1 MNPRRNLR
9 ALATLLALL
18 ALGACSQK
26 PQTLTQT
33 GAPAS
38 EAPWMGGKP
47 AFTESGWKVGDQ
59 ASWQREID
67 RRAQAQNEYVRMR

>member
-1 MNPRRNLR
+1 MNLR
-9 ALATLLALL
+9 RHRRALVVLLAMV

-33 GAPAS
+33 GAPAA

-47 AFTESGWKVGDQ
+47 AFTAAGWTVGDQ

>member
-1 MNPRRNLR
+1 MNPRPYIRT
-9 ALATLLALL
+9 LATLLALF

-47 AFTESGWKVGDQ
+47 AFTASGWNVGDQ

>member
-1 MNPRRNLR
+1 MNSRRSLR
-9 ALATLLALL
+9 ALATLLALF

-47 AFTESGWKVGDQ
+47 AFTASGWKVGDQ